1 MVGMPAQVGR
11 GTRAGLERISLQ
23 GKTIKEKKMMRLVT
37 SQTESM
43 QYMFILKEIMI
54 FFLNEVM
61 HRRRTPAYHEPSV
74 LEPKFINF
82 I

>member
-23 GKTIKEKKMMRLVT
+23 GKTIKEKKMMCLVT

-43 QYMFILKEIMI
+43 QYMFILKE
-54 FFLNEVM
+54 FFFFFSE
-61 HRRRTPAYHEPSV
+61 
-74 LEPKFINF
+74 
-82 I
+82 